1 MAQYFDFEK
10 TILGARENA
19 ERRNLQTAIQMV
31 KNKQFQQ
38 DMALRKSQLNERIRT
53 NKALED
59 YRNIALAQADRHF
72 GEQLTEKKRS
82 SMELEADRDADR
94 TQRTVENQKDRVWKT
109 DEAAKQRVWTSEE
122 RVKAR
127 THQSEERAK
136 DRTHQSGEKRK
147 DRMHDRG
154 QLQRQLS
161 QRRYEFKKKH
171 KLNEKQFKAM
181 VELNDKKHNLSVAEF
196 NLAKDNFEAKYK
208 LSYDSLA
215 QDMIKF
221 QAGMNQDLYKFNE
234 VQGFKEYAYQDA
246 KRRSM
251 VDPSLMPSTAL
262 PQIDDS
268 YGLSGLVGD
277 LAYVGSGIGVGAGLG
292 SAAFGIG
299 AVPGAVIGGGTAIL
313 DIIAG
318 GSPSSTMKNKKTAPQ
333 LDQAEAWI
341 GEVESIAPYIGENP
355 MNQAALSTQLVQLQ
369 NQLAD
374 IKQTKR
380 VKLLSKKIAD
390 LENQVVIPGTFNLK
404 SSLTK

>member
-59 YRNIALAQADRHF
+59 YRDIALAQADRHF

-109 DEAAKQRVWTSEE
+109 DEAGKQRVFT
-122 RVKAR
+122 
-127 THQSEERAK
+127 SEERAK
-136 DRTHQSGEKRK
+136 DRTHQSSEKRK

-221 QAGMNQDLYKFNE
+221 QASMNQDLYKFNE
-234 VQGFKEYAYQDA
+234 IQGFKEYTYQDA

-251 VDPSLMPSTAL
+251 VDPGLMPSTAL
-262 PQIDDS
+262 PQVDDS
-268 YGLSGLVGD
+268 GLAMKGILGD
-277 LAYVGSGIGVGAGLG
+277 LAYIGSGAGVGAGLG
-292 SAAFGIG
+292 SAFLGVG
-299 AVPGAVIGGGTAIL
+299 ALPGAIIGGGAAIA
-313 DIIAG
+313 DIFAG
-318 GSPSSTMKNKKTAPQ
+318 GSPSSTMKSKKTAPQ

-341 GEVESIAPYIGENP
+341 GEVESIAPHIGENP
-355 MNQAALSTQLVQLQ
+355 MNQAAISTQLVQLQ

>member
-59 YRNIALAQADRHF
+59 YRDIALAQADRQF

-82 SMELEADRDADR
+82 SMELETDRDADR
-94 TQRTVENQKDRVWKT
+94 TQRTVENQKDRVWKS
-109 DEAAKQRVWTSEE
+109 DEADKQRVWSSEE
-122 RVKAR
+122 K
-127 THQSEERAK
+127 T
-136 DRTHQSGEKRK
+136 K

-234 VQGFKEYAYQDA
+234 IQGFKEYAYQDA

-251 VDPSLMPSTAL
+251 VDPGLMPSTAL
-262 PQIDDS
+262 PQVDDS
-268 YGLSGLVGD
+268 SGMRGFVGD
-277 LAYVGSGIGVGAGLG
+277 LAYIGSGAGVGAGLG
-292 SAAFGIG
+292 SAFAGVG
-299 AVPGAVIGGGTAIL
+299 AIPGAIIGGGTAIL

-318 GSPSSTMKNKKTAPQ
+318 GSPSSTMKSRKTAPQ
-333 LDQAEAWI
+333 LNQAEAWI

-380 VKLLSKKIAD
+380 VKLLSKRIAD

-404 SSLTK
+404 QSLAK